1 MCEEK
6 WLRSR
11 VDELEEKLTGLIDY
25 AYDIG
30 TKDIINYINKYVYNV
45 SEDGTYRDEVD
56 GYHSPGDCYSPKGHY
71 CGECTKRTCAHC
83 DFAYLEEEEWEDE

>member
-25 AYDIG
+25 VYDIG
-30 TKDIINYINKYVYNV
+30 AKVYKKNL
-45 SEDGTYRDEVD
+45 
-56 GYHSPGDCYSPKGHY
+56 
-71 CGECTKRTCAHC
+71 RT
-83 DFAYLEEEEWEDE
+83 L

>member
-25 AYDIG
+25 VYDIG
-30 TKDIINYINKYVYNV
+30 AKDVIDYINKSIYEV
-45 SEDGTYRDEVD
+45 SDDGTYRDEID
-56 GYHSPGDCYSPKGHY
+56 GYHSPGD
-71 CGECTKRTCAHC
+71 
-83 DFAYLEEEEWEDE
+83 

>member
-30 TKDIINYINKYVYNV
+30 AKDIINYINKYVYNV
-45 SEDGTYRDEVD
+45 SEDETYHDEVD

-71 CGECTKRTCAHC
+71 CGECGKRTCAHC
-83 DFAYLEEEEWEDE
+83 DFAYLEEEEWED

>member
-30 TKDIINYINKYVYNV
+30 AKDIIDYIYKSVYNV
-45 SEDGTYRDEVD
+45 SEDGTYHDEVD
-56 GYHSPGDCYSPKGHY
+56 GFHSPGDCYSPKGHY
-71 CGECTKRTCAHC
+71 CGDCGKRTCAHC